1 MREKPK
7 KRARSRMSSALKRRR
22 PIKRDL
28 RKDSMNGTVITSK
41 TSGTKSINL
50 KPNSRLSQD

>member
-1 MREKPK
+1 MKEKPK

-50 KPNSRLSQD
+50 KPNSRL